1 MSNQKQ
7 LDESKLI
14 TEIERLVKSF
24 REYIESHNGTFNVTE
39 SKIVNGLRDAL
50 DIVIQG
56 ESDDKSIL
64 VSKENDYATYAR
76 IVWGEEAFDITFYF
90 VEDTILGGVV
100 VGSNHYVINKLDVC
114 K

>member
-1 MSNQKQ
+1 MNNQRK
-7 LDESKLI
+7 LDESKLM

-39 SKIVNGLRDAL
+39 SKIVDGLRDAL

-64 VSKENDYATYAR
+64 ISKENDYATYAR

-90 VEDTILGGVV
+90 VEYTALGGVV
-100 VGSNHYVINKLDVC
+100 VGSNHYVIKKEDVC